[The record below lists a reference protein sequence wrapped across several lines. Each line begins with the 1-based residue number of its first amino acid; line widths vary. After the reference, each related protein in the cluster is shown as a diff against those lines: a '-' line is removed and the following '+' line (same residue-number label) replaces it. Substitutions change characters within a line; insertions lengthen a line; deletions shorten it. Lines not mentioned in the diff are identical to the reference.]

1 MTSILL
7 QLTGISDYDN
17 YEYIHLQLDIKR
29 ISSLDPLKM
38 RTPCNGDFFTPIIVN
53 REGGQIDARC

>member
-1 MTSILL
+1 MRTPCNGDFFTPIIVNRGG
-7 QLTGISDYDN
+7 QIDA
-17 YEYIHLQLDIKR
+17 
-29 ISSLDPLKM
+29 SSLDPLKM